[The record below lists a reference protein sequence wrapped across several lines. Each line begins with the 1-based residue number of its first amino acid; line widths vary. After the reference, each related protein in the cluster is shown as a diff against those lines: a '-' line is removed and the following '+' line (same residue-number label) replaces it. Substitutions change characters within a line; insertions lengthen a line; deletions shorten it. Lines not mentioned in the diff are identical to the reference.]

1 MSPSSL
7 VRALLAALL
16 SVLGIGLAG
25 CPVTDDDDSAVDEG
39 RVVVAGVGTFDSI
52 QDAVDA
58 APDCGNITIAAGIY
72 DERIQ
77 IDKCIT
83 MVGVARD
90 NVLITGGGSGT
101 ILDIDQA
108 AGPVLLSN
116 FAIQGPADEPGTIRG
131 VRITDSSDVT
141 LANLYVGF
149 VPGSDGIDNGNVGID
164 ISRSTVIVAD
174 TQIQRVGF
182 GSEVGGACIQAQTD
196 SDLTVDGSTLE
207 GGGSFGIHAV
217 GGSLYVKDTD
227 ILATNRSTGAQQLE
241 ADGSGIYAEDFSE
254 GVVLDNVNIQNGS
267 FVAAWMD
274 VPSLTVNG
282 GSFQSFAYGVYLP
295 GDPASA
301 AGRQVN
307 VTGATFTDLVQL
319 SILSVA
325 SATITGNTFNLATGM
340 TDLAANRPYAAVRV
354 VAPGGTADVSGN
366 LVSGT
371 GSVDSIRILGNTA
384 DGNVASATISGNTVE
399 NIVAG
404 NGIQVVQAD
413 EAIIEDNIVSNID
426 HAYWIDND
434 NPGNNGLIVNGFG
447 IACFQV
453 DDCQTSNNDVSGV
466 EFANMVIVNSFFTS
480 VDDTLSGATWRA
492 AQVEQSQGTFTNLTV
507 TDSEG
512 VGVTLIDSTV
522 SIADSAFS
530 NQLRGATFRDFDGNE
545 DPLPED
551 VQRFLGGDA
560 IENFSNGTPAFL
572 EITGSTFTD
581 NVDSALVSQDSQLI
595 FSGNTLTNNGYEYD
609 DGSGII
615 LGPTS
620 ALQVF
625 RGDPEAVTGPLVE
638 NNLIDG
644 NQGSWAV
651 NINGAPG
658 ARFVNN
664 TICGGDSAGL
674 FFSENNGGLVTSN
687 SLGVDPQG
695 VATSC
700 ADLDWSYAMY
710 IAGNEADAVTET
722 TEISGNVIENPVAS
736 YGIFMSALGS
746 YDILDN
752 VVTGGLTSGMRAAAT
767 LPAGLTND
775 QDGDGAAE
783 YQGDCDDDN
792 ALVWWNRSTQTGAAE
807 DTADG
812 LDNDCDGVT
821 DDGLDESDAD
831 GDGVTIAA
839 GDCDDTDPAVFP
851 GQTEIVGNF
860 KDDDCALWTN
870 PNGTEQANRWADLD
884 GAIPVPTIYMEGNS
898 FTGMGTGLD
907 FDGAQV
913 TLGSGDGATNPNTF
927 DTMAGVG
934 VIIDDWLWSSST
946 PEHQPG
952 SLIIE
957 EGTVFA
963 NVAQDCVQVQGDG
976 TTVTA
981 TDVTFGSC
989 GGSGFSMYDVGEMT
1003 LDGVTISDAI
1013 DAGVEVG
1020 DGVAT
1025 LTDVV
1030 ISGATEGLVAQG
1042 GLVTA
1047 TNLTVE
1053 NSTNDGVRVQSSGV
1067 SVGDVEL
1074 TGGQI
1079 SGVLGDG
1086 VEVQTGDISL
1096 DGVTIASS
1104 GLSGINAVSG
1114 TVLATSSM
1122 ITGGGVGMTVGGAA
1136 NVVFIGTT
1144 IDGPTNEGIVQ
1155 SAGMMSITN
1164 GAVQNCGADG
1174 IATSST
1180 AAFDVDGPNITSN
1193 AGYGISCE
1201 PTVTSTLCTA
1211 SMSNNTL
1218 GDLNGCPFCTI
1229 Q

>member
-1 MSPSSL
+1 MSPTSL

-16 SVLGIGLAG
+16 SVLGVGLAG

-39 RVVVAGVGTFDSI
+39 RVVVAGVGSFDSI
-52 QDAVDA
+52 QDAIDA
-58 APDCGNITIAAGIY
+58 APDCGNITISAGLY
-72 DERIQ
+72 DERLQ

-83 MVGVARD
+83 IVGVSRD
-90 NVLITGGGSGT
+90 NVLITGGGAGT
-101 ILDIDQA
+101 MVDVDQA

-116 FAIQGPADEPGTIRG
+116 FAVQGPEDEPGTIRG
-131 VRITDSSDVT
+131 VRITDSADVT
-141 LANLYVGF
+141 LANLYIGF

-164 ISRSTVIVAD
+164 ISRSTVLVAD
-174 TQIQRVGF
+174 TQVQRVGF

-227 ILATNRSTGAQQLE
+227 ILATNRSTGAQQFE
-241 ADGSGIYAEDFSE
+241 ADGSGIFAEDFSE
-254 GVVLDNVNIQNGS
+254 GVTLDNVNIQNGS

-282 GSFQSFAYGVYLP
+282 GSFGGFAYGVYLP

-325 SATITGNTFNLATGM
+325 SATITGNTFNLATGV
-340 TDLAANRPYAAVRV
+340 TDLANNRPYAALRV
-354 VAPGGTADVSGN
+354 VAPGGSADISGN

-371 GSVDSIRILGNTA
+371 GSVDSIRVLGNTA
-384 DGNVASATISGNTVE
+384 DGNVSTVTISGNTVE

-413 EAIIEDNIVSNID
+413 EAIIEDNIVSNVD

-447 IACFQV
+447 LACFQV
-453 DDCQTSNNDVSGV
+453 DDCQTSNNDISGV

-480 VDDTLSGATWRA
+480 TDDTLSGATWRA

-512 VGVTLIDSTV
+512 VGGTRIDSTV
-522 SIADSAFS
+522 EIADSSFS

-572 EITGSTFTD
+572 QVTNSTFAD

-595 FSGNTLTNNGYEYD
+595 FSGNTLTNNGFEYD

-625 RGDPEAVTGPLVE
+625 RGDPEAVNGPLIE
-638 NNLIDG
+638 NNVIDG
-644 NQGSWAV
+644 NEGSWAV
-651 NINGAPG
+651 NINGADG

-664 TICGGDSAGL
+664 TVCGGDSAGL
-674 FFSENNGGLVTSN
+674 FFSGNNGGLISSN

-695 VATSC
+695 VLTSC
-700 ADLDWSYAMY
+700 ADLEWTYALY
-710 IAGNEADAVTET
+710 VAGNDAEALTET
-722 TEISGNVIENPVAS
+722 TEISGNVLDNPVSS
-736 YGIFMSALGS
+736 YGIFMSALGD
-746 YDILDN
+746 YDIVDN
-752 VVTGGLTSGMRAAAT
+752 VVTGGLTAGLRAAAT
-767 LPAGLTND
+767 LPSGLTND
-775 QDGDGAAE
+775 TDGDGVAE

-792 ALVWWNRSTQTGAAE
+792 NLVWWNRATQSGAPE

-812 LDNDCDGVT
+812 LDNDCDGVV

-839 GDCDDTDPAVFP
+839 GDCDDTDPGVFP

-870 PNGTEQANRWADLD
+870 PNGIERPNRWADLD
-884 GAIPVPTIYMEGNS
+884 GPIPVPVLYMEGNTFS
-898 FTGMGTGLD
+898 GMGTGLD

-913 TLGSGDGATNPNTF
+913 TLASGEGAVNPNTF

-934 VIIDDWLWSSST
+934 VIVDDWLWSSST
-946 PEHQPG
+946 PEHEPG
-952 SLIIE
+952 SLVIE
-957 EGTVFA
+957 EGTSFT
-963 NVAQDCVQVQGDG
+963 NVVQDCVQVQGDG
-976 TTVTA
+976 STISA
-981 TDVTFGSC
+981 TDVTFDGC

-1003 LDGVTISDAI
+1003 LSGVTISNAT
-1013 DAGVEVG
+1013 DAGVEIG

-1030 ISGATEGLVAQG
+1030 ISGSNDGIVAQG

-1047 TNLTVE
+1047 NNLTVE
-1053 NSTNDGVRVQSSGV
+1053 NAVNDGVRVLSSGV
-1067 SVGDVEL
+1067 SLGDVVL
-1074 TGGQI
+1074 NGGSITG
-1079 SGVLGDG
+1079 SLGDG
-1086 VEVQTGDISL
+1086 VEVQTGDLSM
-1096 DGVTIASS
+1096 DGTTIASS
-1104 GLSGINAVSG
+1104 GLAGIHALSG
-1114 TVLATSSM
+1114 TVFAANSM
-1122 ITGGGVGMTVGGAA
+1122 VNGGGVGMIVGGAA
-1136 NVVFIGTT
+1136 DVSLISTT
-1144 IDGPTNEGIVQ
+1144 IDGATGVGISQ
-1155 SAGMMSITN
+1155 NAGMLSIVN
-1164 GAVQNCGADG
+1164 GAIQNCGSHG
-1174 IATSST
+1174 VETTST
-1180 AAFDVDGPNITSN
+1180 ADIEVDGPLVSGNG
-1193 AGYGISCE
+1193 GYGMTCE
-1201 PTVTSTLCTA
+1201 ATVTSSLCTA

-1218 GDLNGCPFCTI
+1218 GDLDGCGFCTL